1 MFERLIDNNEI
12 IKSLKESLE
21 DRTTSPIYGV
31 FIISWMVVHWKF
43 LYTALFVSEDKIWQ
57 TEMLLKSDYLSLTF
71 FDFNSLDFYILLI
84 LPFFLTWILI
94 WKIPQWVS
102 IKAYEEAQINER
114 KKNEIKLKTKSLL
127 LKGQLEI
134 LELTDQ
140 NKEKEVKIIQKE
152 EEINKIDPTAEWSK
166 EFKEI
171 VTKNG
176 HLISAI
182 EFGKKIVYR
191 TQGRFATLASDAQ
204 NGYRTYIT
212 PDSLAILDTFNL
224 ITFTSK
230 ERDIIDFTEK
240 GKFFVQKLSTH
251 STS

>member
-182 EFGKKIVYR
+182 EFGKKIV
-191 TQGRFATLASDAQ
+191 FSKFLLNANACS
-204 NGYRTYIT
+204 IT
-212 PDSLAILDTFNL
+212 PLVFETISCSASSWHGTL
-224 ITFTSK
+224 ISSK
-230 ERDIIDFTEK
+230 ISGARTDKIENCS
-240 GKFFVQKLSTH
+240 QAL
-251 STS
+251 